1 LNTLC
6 LNTALLR
13 IVTMTTILPTAL
25 CVVVLKI
32 QWGWNN
38 PKQLWILFCPKKL
51 KFYDFVQSYIG
62 SPTLTIWFSFI
73 STLFFWIFCSHHSYG
88 CLLQVTLGLFL
99 LIKHGILVQCSK
111 NL

>member
-32 QWGWNN
+32 Q
-38 PKQLWILFCPKKL
+38 
-51 KFYDFVQSYIG
+51 
-62 SPTLTIWFSFI
+62 
-73 STLFFWIFCSHHSYG
+73 
-88 CLLQVTLGLFL
+88 
-99 LIKHGILVQCSK
+99 
-111 NL
+111 